1 MSGETCRVGGYWML
15 GIQKRGG
22 IFAGVKRDCI
32 NFYIIKG
39 SQLDNEENLKILR
52 EFLKSRYS
60 YTLKI
65 AYKQL

>member
-1 MSGETCRVGGYWML
+1 MSGETCKVGRYWLL
-15 GIQKRGG
+15 GAQRRGG
-22 IFAGVKRDCI
+22 ILAGVNGEYI

-39 SQLDNEENLKILR
+39 SQLDNEENLKIFR
-52 EFLKSRYS
+52 EFLKNRYS